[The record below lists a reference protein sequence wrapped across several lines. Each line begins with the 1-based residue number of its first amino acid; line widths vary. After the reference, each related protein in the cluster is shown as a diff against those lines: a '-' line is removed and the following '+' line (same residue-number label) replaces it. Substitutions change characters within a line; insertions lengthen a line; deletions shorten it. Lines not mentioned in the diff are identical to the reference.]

1 MINKIWAFFIMI
13 GILYSVLTGNL
24 SLINEEVIKSAKAA
38 LDMLLVILPLI
49 SLWVGIMAIAKASG
63 LLDKLVNFLTP
74 LLSFLFPEVPKRH
87 ESLSYI
93 ASNLIA
99 TLFGLGNAATPFGLK
114 AMESLQTLNKKKDT
128 ASRSMITFLVLNTS
142 SITIIPTTLISL
154 RVMHKSC
161 NPTDIIP
168 AIIIATFISAII
180 ALLIDHLIS
189 NMKRG

>member
-38 LDMLLVILPLI
+38 LDMFLVILPLI
-49 SLWVGIMAIAKASG
+49 SLWVGIMAIAKESG
-63 LLDKLVNFLTP
+63 LLDKLVNLLTP
-74 LLSFLFPEVPKRH
+74 LLSFLFPEVPKKH

-154 RVMHKSC
+154 RVMHKSY